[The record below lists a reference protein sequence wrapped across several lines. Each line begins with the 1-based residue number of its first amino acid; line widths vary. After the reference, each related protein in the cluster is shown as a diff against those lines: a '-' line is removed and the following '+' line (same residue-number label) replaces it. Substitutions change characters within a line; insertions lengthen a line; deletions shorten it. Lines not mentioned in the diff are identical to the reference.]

1 MAPSVTFAIDSDD
14 GSSDE
19 VVVPTALL
27 ETLADGDETSAET
40 LGDLAMLSAAQQ
52 VHAMLHH
59 SPGEPD
65 DDLKAIEEET
75 MALFEDRFGVSFAEM
90 TGHAH

>member
-1 MAPSVTFAIDSDD
+1 MAPSVTFAIDGDD

-65 DDLKAIEEET
+65 DDLRTIEEET

-90 TGHAH
+90 TGHDH